1 MITAMSS
8 NNLPQPRFRY
18 TPLIK
23 AGPFH
28 KTAGMV
34 ALDKDSGELSVGA
47 YQETQKILSNLIGAL
62 PDFKLTLDDL
72 ISATVFTTTFEEFDV
87 INKAWEEVFDER
99 QRPPTRTAVGVS
111 ALPLGA
117 KVEIEFMFYRQC

>member
-1 MITAMSS
+1 MIEALSS
-8 NNLPQPRFRY
+8 INLPKPRFLY

-23 AGPFH
+23 AGPFY

-34 ALDKDSGELSVGA
+34 ALDKDTGELSCGA
-47 YQETQKILSNLIGAL
+47 EIETRKILNNLIGAL
-62 PDFKLTLDDL
+62 PDFSLTLDDL
-72 ISATVFTTTFEEFDV
+72 ISATIFTTKFEEFPA
-87 INKAWEEVFDER
+87 INKAWEDVFDNQ

-117 KVEIEFMFYRQC
+117 SVEIEFMFYR